1 MNRLQDRQGREFPYL
16 RLSVTDLCNFKCQY
30 CLPDGC
36 IDPQHSSALTLP
48 ELRRLTT
55 AFARLGTRKIRISG
69 GEPTL
74 RKDFN
79 EILHSISAI
88 PEIKTLAVTTNGYK
102 MDQRVKSWID
112 AGMNRLNV
120 SIDSLEPAMFH
131 RITGHD
137 RLDEILRGIDIAFEQ
152 GLSSVKVNTVLMKGM
167 NDHELDR
174 FLAWIK
180 QQPITVRFIELME
193 TGDTR
198 DFFQKHHISG
208 ASVRK
213 KLVERGWLQDV
224 RAADAGPAQEFSHPD
239 YQGKIGLIMP
249 YSKDFCASC
258 NRLRVTSQGDF
269 QLCLFSENG
278 YSLRHLLQEDSQ
290 QGLLVARIQD
300 LLALKDDRHFLDQGI
315 TGSTRNLAMIGG

>member
-36 IDPQHSSALTLP
+36 IESQHKSALTLP
-48 ELRRLTT
+48 EIRRLAT
-55 AFARLGTRKIRISG
+55 AFAHLGTRKIRISG
-69 GEPTL
+69 GEPSL
-74 RKDFN
+74 RSDFN
-79 EILHSISAI
+79 DLLRTISDI

-102 MDQRVKSWID
+102 MDKRIKSWLD

-120 SIDSLEPAMFH
+120 SIDSLQPDMFH

-137 RLDEILRGIDIAFEQ
+137 RLDEILRGIDIAFEN
-152 GLSSVKVNTVLMKGM
+152 GLSSIKVNTVLMKGM

-180 QQPITVRFIELME
+180 TQPITVRFIELME
-193 TGDTR
+193 TGDTN
-198 DFFQKHHISG
+198 DFFLKYHVSG
-208 ASVRK
+208 ATVRS
-213 KLVERGWLQDV
+213 KLIERGWLLDA

-278 YSLRHLLQEDSQ
+278 YSLRHLLQDDGQ
-290 QGLLVARIQD
+290 QELLIARIRD
-300 LLALKDDRHFLDQGI
+300 LLTLKDDRHFLDQGI
-315 TGSTRNLAMIGG
+315 TGATRNLAMIGG